1 MKPRSVV
8 WTALLA
14 ATSASATPSTTF
26 WAPSTTAIQPFLTP
40 HITYDTYFW
49 KGTAAGQAGSPLYPI
64 TTGLTMGVLPFE
76 NLQLEVGF
84 DLLLPSTDP
93 LLLNA
98 KLGVPEDKLFAYQP
112 SLAIGIFGVGTKATT
127 DTTPGTDFNM
137 LYAQLQHSIPVV
149 GGYVSAGGYYALQDK
164 LFQASDGS
172 GTNRAG
178 FIGGFMSP
186 DINIGAPWLQ
196 KINVAADVQTG
207 KNAFGAVG
215 GGLYFY
221 FTDKIDLL
229 TGPVYFFDPGSQPGG
244 RQWFWTVQLDI
255 DLPLKPAP
263 PAQATS
269 APAPV
274 ATPTPA
280 APEAAPA
287 SAPAAT
293 PAAGASAPAPSASV
307 TPPAKP

>member
-14 ATSASATPSTTF
+14 ATGASATPSTTF

-76 NLQLEVGF
+76 NVQLEVGF

-98 KLGVPEDKLFAYQP
+98 KLGVPEDKIFPYQP
-112 SLAIGIFGVGTKATT
+112 SLAFGIFGVGTKTSTATAL
-127 DTTPGTDFNM
+127 GTDYNM
-137 LYAQLQHSIPVV
+137 LYAQAQHSIPVV
-149 GGYVSAGGYYALQDK
+149 GGYVSVGGYYALQDK

-172 GTNRAG
+172 GTNRDGFMGG
-178 FIGGFMSP
+178 FISP

-207 KNAFGAVG
+207 KNVFGAAG

-221 FTDKIDLL
+221 FNDKIDIL

-244 RQWFWTVQLDI
+244 RQWFWTVQLDV
-255 DLPLKPAP
+255 DLPLR
-263 PAQATS
+263 
-269 APAPV
+269 
-274 ATPTPA
+274 
-280 APEAAPA
+280 PA
-287 SAPAAT
+287 S
-293 PAAGASAPAPSASV
+293 
-307 TPPAKP
+307 K